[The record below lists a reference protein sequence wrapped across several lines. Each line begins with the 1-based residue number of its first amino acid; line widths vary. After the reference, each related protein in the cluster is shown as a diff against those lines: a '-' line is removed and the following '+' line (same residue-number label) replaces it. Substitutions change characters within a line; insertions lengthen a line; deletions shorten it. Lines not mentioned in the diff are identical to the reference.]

1 MAERG
6 SLSGLTDSEAK
17 EFHGLFVSSMMMF
30 FAACTV
36 AHILVWLWRP
46 WIPGGDGYA
55 MIDRVNQT
63 AQQALTLIG

>member
-30 FAACTV
+30 FAACVV

-46 WIPGGDGYA
+46 WIPGDDGYA
-55 MIDRVNQT
+55 MIDRINQT